1 MNNGLPASSL
11 STTRAHAALADAFNY
26 LYMASARVFVSMNAL
41 DQVLWIDEPVTM
53 QNKHTPNESLCRYVA
68 TRVSFIIRLPIMS
81 RKLKAVC
88 RCARSHRPESMRRGC
103 ERW

>member
-1 MNNGLPASSL
+1 MPRWPTR
-11 STTRAHAALADAFNY
+11 STT

-68 TRVSFIIRLPIMS
+68 APVSFIIRLPIMS
-81 RKLKAVC
+81 RKLK
-88 RCARSHRPESMRRGC
+88 GC
-103 ERW
+103 LSLRQKP